1 MLPKKKEHPKEKTS
15 LHPRNKHRQRYD
27 FPMLIQSCPELSPFI
42 RLNEFKDASIDFA
55 NPDAVIMLNKA
66 LLKHYYNIQY
76 WQIPSG
82 YLCPPIPGRADYIH
96 YLADLLAVSNKGI
109 IPRGDQIKCLDIGVG
124 ANCIYPI
131 IGRAENGWQFIGS
144 DIDVKAISAAAAI
157 VEKNN
162 SLKEKITLRLQKNT
176 NNIFNGILQADDYF
190 DLTICNPPFHA
201 SLEEAQS
208 GTLRKLS
215 NLKHKKITK
224 PILNFGGKSNE
235 LWCAGG
241 EERFIQKMILESKD
255 FATSC
260 FWFTSL
266 VAKSDHLKSIY
277 ATLEKVNAVEVKTIA
292 MAQGNKVSRF
302 VAWTFLNREQQ
313 QKWVREKWKIEAG
326 SQRMEVRSSR

>member
-1 MLPKKKEHPKEKTS
+1 MLSKKKGYPKEKTL

-27 FPMLIQSCPELSPFI
+27 FRLLIQSCPELSPFVGF
-42 RLNEFKDASIDFA
+42 NKFKDASIDFG
-55 NPDAVIMLNKA
+55 NPDAVMILNKA

-96 YLADLLAVSNKGI
+96 YAADLLALSNKGI
-109 IPRGDQIKCLDIGVG
+109 IPKGDQIKCLDIGIG

-131 IGRAENGWQFIGS
+131 IGHAEYGWHFTGS
-144 DIDVKAISAAAAI
+144 DIDLKAIKAAAAI
-157 VEKNN
+157 VEKNT
-162 SLKEKITLRLQKNT
+162 SLKEKIALRLQKNT
-176 NNIFNGILQADDYF
+176 SNIFSGILQADDYF
-190 DLTICNPPFHA
+190 DLTICNPPFHS
-201 SLEEAQS
+201 SLEEAQA

-224 PILNFGGKSNE
+224 PLLNFGGKSNE
-235 LWCAGG
+235 LWCTGG
-241 EERFIQKMILESKD
+241 EERFIQKMIVESKD

-266 VAKSDHLKSIY
+266 VAKSDHLKTIY
-277 ATLEKVNAVEVKTIA
+277 AALEKVQAFEIKTIT

-302 VAWTFLNREQQ
+302 VAWTFLNKMDQ
-313 QKWVREKWKIEAG
+313 QKWVENKWRFNNKK
-326 SQRMEVRSSR
+326 